1 MCFPD
6 CCSWPRQP
14 IPDCPAPTGA
24 EWPGA
29 EPGWLLPPP
38 GLSAA
43 PLLPT
48 WQGSAPAVAAGR
60 AQAALSCCPLH
71 KGTILGA
78 PSHPHRG
85 TSSPASSSPVGRNL
99 LGNENGN
106 RNCPGSSAK
115 CSGGRGL
122 PQRAAVLGLEGAASI
137 SLGNTPLAMPVLGHP
152 AGHGDTSQRCV
163 ALAGGSTSACG
174 ELSTVCVLQ
183 RTPLGPSVPQAPPCR
198 APPGAGVP
206 PGAVPTSVGHPGSS
220 EGLFAAG
227 GSWKEPCA
235 GRQSV
240 QGPCPCQQEG
250 FICAWVL
257 F

>member
-1 MCFPD
+1 MCFPG
-6 CCSWPRQP
+6 CCSWPHQP

-29 EPGWLLPPP
+29 KPGWLLPPP

-43 PLLPT
+43 HLLPT

-78 PSHPHRG
+78 LSHPHRG
-85 TSSPASSSPVGRNL
+85 TSSPASSSPAGRNL

-137 SLGNTPLAMPVLGHP
+137 SLQYPSGDARAGAPSRTWGHVP
-152 AGHGDTSQRCV
+152 ALCGSCRWLHVSLWRAQHGLCAAENSSGSFCPTGTSLQ
-163 ALAGGSTSACG
+163 GSPRGRGATGCCPH
-174 ELSTVCVLQ
+174 L
-183 RTPLGPSVPQAPPCR
+183 CR
-198 APPGAGVP
+198 A
-206 PGAVPTSVGHPGSS
+206 SR
-220 EGLFAAG
+220 EL
-227 GSWKEPCA
+227 
-235 GRQSV
+235 
-240 QGPCPCQQEG
+240 
-250 FICAWVL
+250 
-257 F
+257 